1 MSDPVELVLGAS
13 VDNQPSVELIVGEL
27 GAASGGTEVYFE
39 GDRLITRPLAGSKTS
54 VQSLNDRDGARNIA
68 QLTPPGTPGSDR
80 IKVQFWVD
88 AQRSLRINVEDLLT
102 SQTLLENQVVAQL
115 S

>member
-1 MSDPVELVLGAS
+1 VFFD
-13 VDNQPSVELIVGEL
+13 
-27 GAASGGTEVYFE
+27 
-39 GDRLITRPLAGSKTS
+39 GDRLVTRQLGSGKTA
-54 VQSLNDRDGARNIA
+54 VQPLNDRDGARSIA
-68 QLTPPGTPGSDR
+68 QLTPLGNPGSDR

-102 SQTLLENQVVAQL
+102 NQSLLQNQVVAQL

>member
-1 MSDPVELVLGAS
+1 
-13 VDNQPSVELIVGEL
+13 VGEL
-27 GAASGGTEVYFE
+27 GSQTGSTEVFFD
-39 GDRLITRPLAGSKTS
+39 GDRLVTRQLGSGKTA
-54 VQSLNDRDGARNIA
+54 VQPLNDRDGARSIA
-68 QLTPPGTPGSDR
+68 QLTPLGNPGSDR

-102 SQTLLENQVVAQL
+102 NQSLLQNQVVAQL